1 MPSYSG
7 PGSSIGN
14 GGAPATTPDPDSAL
28 SNSATIAPSPPL
40 ESSIPAI
47 PQSGGVGAFFTE
59 TAIGRLISR
68 LFGLNPVTVGAQAM
82 TPTAL
87 GGSRETYGI
96 DNPRG
101 LDVEFSYHPSELS
114 ATVMVNGQ
122 PTNIQVEPVYSSTG
136 QIESFRPVTTVDSDR
151 LEQLTGASV
160 MSSEEAV
167 PTQEVGG
174 ADDKFEDDG
183 DGLPVRDSSGKVH
196 GVLPTPEQLRGYI
209 LRSWKI
215 FRRSSKEVLRS
226 EFVKMKSLGLIR
238 LMVNDKPM
246 SKN

>member
-7 PGSSIGN
+7 PGSSIGT

-68 LFGLNPVTVGAQAM
+68 LFGLNPVTIGAQAM

-122 PTNIQVEPVYSSTG
+122 PTNIQVEPV
-136 QIESFRPVTTVDSDR
+136 F
-151 LEQLTGASV
+151 
-160 MSSEEAV
+160 
-167 PTQEVGG
+167 
-174 ADDKFEDDG
+174 
-183 DGLPVRDSSGKVH
+183 
-196 GVLPTPEQLRGYI
+196 
-209 LRSWKI
+209 
-215 FRRSSKEVLRS
+215 
-226 EFVKMKSLGLIR
+226 FVNR
-238 LMVNDKPM
+238 
-246 SKN
+246 